1 MLVRFAGPRL
11 AAAPADD
18 PLVPVLLRQGER
30 ALGGALSWAEPQPLA
45 DFPTFGPFAGMA
57 KPTNVFIKRQVLA
70 EPTPDLAERTWASLA
85 DGTPL
90 VTEKQVEAGHIVLF
104 HVSAEA
110 TWSDLPISGD
120 FVEML
125 RRLVQLSRS
134 GGVNPQA
141 AGAAKAAAAL
151 PPFRLLTAKG
161 VLTSETG
168 KARPL
173 VLAKNETPLASFDN
187 PPGLYG
193 AEDGFTALNALP
205 TGTQLKPLDASAAS
219 VVREGLIGGTAWSA
233 KPLLFLIAFLL
244 LMADSLIV
252 LFINGAF
259 SRFGRGPR
267 IAAKTAAIVAIAA
280 AAGLFLQP
288 VDGRAND
295 AKPGDDIAMER
306 LDKTHLAYVV
316 TGEPDV
322 DRISERG
329 LAGLT
334 EFLTYRTTLEP
345 GPPVGLDITKDE
357 LAFYPDHLLADLG
370 DGSDALD
377 RGDQPHRRLHAQ
389 RRHGAFRYPRRG
401 QHP

>member
-1 MLVRFAGPRL
+1 M
-11 AAAPADD
+11 
-18 PLVPVLLRQGER
+18 
-30 ALGGALSWAEPQPLA
+30 S
-45 DFPTFGPFAGMA
+45 
-57 KPTNVFIKRQVLA
+57 
-70 EPTPDLAERTWASLA
+70 
-85 DGTPL
+85 
-90 VTEKQVEAGHIVLF
+90 
-104 HVSAEA
+104 
-110 TWSDLPISGD
+110 
-120 FVEML
+120 
-125 RRLVQLSRS
+125 
-134 GGVNPQA
+134 
-141 AGAAKAAAAL
+141 
-151 PPFRLLTAKG
+151 
-161 VLTSETG
+161 
-168 KARPL
+168 
-173 VLAKNETPLASFDN
+173 SFDN

-288 VDGRAND
+288 SDGRAND
-295 AKPGDDIAMER
+295 AKPGDDIAMKR

-329 LAGLT
+329 LEGLT

-370 DGSDALD
+370 NGSDALD

-389 RRHGAFRYPRRG
+389 RRHGAVRHPRCQSAPSVTTATPSVRTANGCRRYSPISTYRRWSPCPAGHVLTKSFYLLSNFPGRYVDSPLWIEARQDSACDDRG
-401 QHP
+401 QAGRHPRTACRRS